1 MSTSEMTDEMLAVL
15 CRRVFKMRD
24 EKFTLEDTAEALG
37 RTSDEIIEI
46 LNEAEERGIIERP

>member
-1 MSTSEMTDEMLAVL
+1 MSTSEMTDEMRAVL

>member
-1 MSTSEMTDEMLAVL
+1 MSASEMTDEMLAVL